1 MKTLE
6 NKPRLKT
13 CKSCGEEFQALR
25 PLQSVCG
32 VACAVKL
39 AREKQD
45 KASQKARRAET
56 KAAKEKLKTRGDY
69 LKECQQ
75 AFNAWIRERDYAEP
89 CISCGRHHV
98 GKYDA
103 GHYLT
108 VGAHPELRF
117 HPDNCHKQCAPCN
130 NHLSGNIVE
139 YRKGL
144 LAKIGTERLE
154 WLEGKHEP
162 VKYTIDEIKEMT
174 KQFRTEAK
182 RLKLRNQGQT

>member
-1 MKTLE
+1 MT
-6 NKPRLKT
+6 NKPRFKG
-13 CKSCGEEFQALR
+13 CKSCGDEFQVLR

-39 AREKQD
+39 ARDKQE

-56 KAAKEKLKTRGDY
+56 KAAKEKLKSRADY

-75 AFNAWIRERDYAEP
+75 AFNAWVRERDYAEP
-89 CISCGRHHV
+89 CISCQRNHAGQYH
-98 GKYDA
+98 A

-144 LAKIGTERLE
+144 IAKIGTERLD
-154 WLEGKHEP
+154 WLEGNHEP
-162 VKYTIDEIKEMT
+162 VKYTIDEIK
-174 KQFRTEAK
+174 QLSAHYCAEA
-182 RLKLRNQGQT
+182 RKLARQREDAQ

>member
-1 MKTLE
+1 MT
-6 NKPRLKT
+6 NPPRHKK
-13 CKSCGEEFQALR
+13 CKVCDEEFQVIR
-25 PLQSVCG
+25 PMQYVCG
-32 VACAVKL
+32 VVCAIML
-39 AREKQD
+39 AREKKEKYLD
-45 KASQKARRAET
+45 KVKRAET
-56 KAAKEKLKTRGDY
+56 KAAKEKLKTRADY

-89 CISCGRHHV
+89 CISCQRHHT
-98 GKYDA
+98 GQYHA

-144 LAKIGTERLE
+144 LAKIGPERLD

-174 KQFRTEAK
+174 KQFRAEAK